1 MARFWPVARAMT
13 GWFADARIALR
24 LLRRRPGWTASV
36 LATLALAIGANSALF
51 SVLDAALLQP
61 LPFPAPERLML
72 IGETAPSF
80 PQMSVS
86 YPDYVDWRARTRSF
100 DEMGVYRGGE
110 VNLTGIGA
118 PRRASVIQASA
129 SYFRT
134 IGVAPLMGRTFEEEE
149 DVPGGTPVVVLGE
162 ALARKL
168 YGQPAVALG
177 QSLQVDGVSSMVVG
191 VMPSSFR
198 VEGRPELW
206 IPVGQRMVGRTA
218 ERGNHPGL
226 TGIARL
232 KRGVGFGEGRLDLE
246 AVGRGL
252 QEAYPGSNKAVLP
265 RPEPMQQAL
274 TEDVRGSLWLL
285 MGAVVLVL
293 LIAAAN
299 VGSLLLARGTGRMRE
314 LAIRGALGAGRSRLV
329 RQLLVESLVLALL
342 GGVLGVLLAAGAM
355 RVIEGNRPASLPEYV
370 ALALNTRVLL
380 FALGA
385 SMVCAV
391 LFGLVPAVLGSRTQL
406 HEAMRQGDAR
416 MSGGHHRLRV
426 LLVVAEVALALVLV
440 VAAGLTSRALAGLL
454 RLDTGF
460 DGTGVLTFRLSVP
473 EARQRTAQD
482 LRDFYERLV
491 GELRTLPGVEDA
503 SYSTLLPLDGPWET
517 SFRSDTQPQLPP
529 EQVQFGAFGY
539 VSPGYARTLGLRLSA
554 GRWFEPG
561 DTREKQAVV
570 VIDERLAKDYYP
582 TGAVGRRLLSNNG
595 KQDREIIGVVRH
607 VAAYGVVGREPARH
621 QFYLATEQQSE
632 EDYGRALR
640 SVNVAV
646 RSRVAAEQL
655 RPELVRTVSR
665 IDPELPVYEMRTVD
679 QLLGASVDAQ
689 RFATLQLVLFA
700 LLALV
705 LAVLGLYAV
714 LSYSVAQRTHE
725 IGIRMALGAPPS
737 LVLRQVVGQGVAW
750 AGVGLA
756 VGLLGAVATTRLLRS
771 VVETVRPLDP
781 LVYALTVLGLLAC
794 AVLASWLPARR
805 AVRVDASV
813 ALRDEN

>member
-1 MARFWPVARAMT
+1 M
-13 GWFADARIALR
+13 
-24 LLRRRPGWTASV
+24 

-61 LPFPAPERLML
+61 LPYPSPERLLL

-80 PQMSVS
+80 EQMSVS

-100 DEMGVYRGGE
+100 DEMGVYRRPE
-110 VNLTGIGA
+110 VNLTGMGA
-118 PRRASVIQASA
+118 PRRAQAVEASA
-129 SYFRT
+129 SYFRALA
-134 IGVAPLMGRTFEEEE
+134 VPPLTGRTFEEDE
-149 DVPGGTPVVVLGE
+149 DRPGASPVVVLGE

-168 YGQPAVALG
+168 YGHPGAALG
-177 QSLQVDGVSSMVVG
+177 RSLQVDGVSSTVVG
-191 VMPSSFR
+191 VMPATFR

-206 IPVGQRMVGRTA
+206 IPVGPRMVGKTA
-218 ERGNHPGL
+218 DRGNHPGL

-232 KRGVGFGEGRLDLE
+232 KRGVTFAEGRLDLE
-246 AVGRGL
+246 SVGRAL
-252 QEAYPGSNKAVLP
+252 QAEYTENRAVLP
-265 RPEPMQQAL
+265 RPDRMQQRL

-299 VGSLLLARGTGRMRE
+299 VGSLLLARGTGRLRE

-329 RQLLVESLVLALL
+329 RQLLVESLVLAVL
-342 GGVLGVLLAAGAM
+342 GGALGLVLAGGAM
-355 RVIEGNRPASLPEYV
+355 RILEAHRPSSLPDYV

-380 FALGA
+380 FSLVASVLCAL
-385 SMVCAV
+385 
-391 LFGLVPAVLGSRTQL
+391 LFGLVPALIGSRTQL

-416 MSGGHHRLRV
+416 MSGGQHRLRV

-491 GELRTLPGVEDA
+491 GELRALPGVEDA

-517 SFRSDTQPQLPP
+517 SFRSDAQPQLPP
-529 EQVQFGAFGY
+529 EQVQFGAFGS
-539 VSPGYARTLGLRLSA
+539 VSPGYARTLGLRLVA
-554 GRWFEPG
+554 GRWFEAG
-561 DTREKQAVV
+561 DTRDRPLVT
-570 VIDERLAKDYYP
+570 VIDERLARDFFP
-582 TGAVGRRLLSNNG
+582 GGAVGRHLLSNDG
-595 KQDREIIGVVRH
+595 KQNREIIGVVKH
-607 VAAYGVVGREPARH
+607 VAAYGVVGREPAVH
-621 QFYLATEQQSE
+621 QFYLATEQLPE
-632 EDYGRALR
+632 EAYARNLR

-646 RSRVAAEQL
+646 RSRTTPEQL
-655 RPELVRTVSR
+655 RPELVRTVAR
-665 IDPELPVYEMRTVD
+665 LDPELPVYEMRTVE
-679 QLLGASVDAQ
+679 QLLGTSVDAQ

-750 AGVGLA
+750 AGIGLGVGL
-756 VGLLGAVATTRLLRS
+756 VGALATTRLLRS

-781 LVYALTVLGLLAC
+781 MVYVLTVLGLLSC
-794 AVLASWLPARR
+794 AALASWLPARR
-805 AVRVDASV
+805 AIRVDASV
-813 ALRDEN
+813 ALRDEG

>member
-1 MARFWPVARAMT
+1 MR
-13 GWFADARIALR
+13 
-24 LLRRRPGWTASV
+24 
-36 LATLALAIGANSALF
+36 
-51 SVLDAALLQP
+51 VLDAH
-61 LPFPAPERLML
+61 
-72 IGETAPSF
+72 
-80 PQMSVS
+80 
-86 YPDYVDWRARTRSF
+86 
-100 DEMGVYRGGE
+100 
-110 VNLTGIGA
+110 
-118 PRRASVIQASA
+118 
-129 SYFRT
+129 
-134 IGVAPLMGRTFEEEE
+134 
-149 DVPGGTPVVVLGE
+149 
-162 ALARKL
+162 
-168 YGQPAVALG
+168 
-177 QSLQVDGVSSMVVG
+177 
-191 VMPSSFR
+191 
-198 VEGRPELW
+198 RP
-206 IPVGQRMVGRTA
+206 T
-218 ERGNHPGL
+218 
-226 TGIARL
+226 
-232 KRGVGFGEGRLDLE
+232 
-246 AVGRGL
+246 
-252 QEAYPGSNKAVLP
+252 
-265 RPEPMQQAL
+265 
-274 TEDVRGSLWLL
+274 
-285 MGAVVLVL
+285 
-293 LIAAAN
+293 
-299 VGSLLLARGTGRMRE
+299 
-314 LAIRGALGAGRSRLV
+314 
-329 RQLLVESLVLALL
+329 
-342 GGVLGVLLAAGAM
+342 
-355 RVIEGNRPASLPEYV
+355 SLPEYV

-385 SMVCAV
+385 SIACAV

-460 DGTGVLTFRLSVP
+460 DGTGVVTFRLSVP
-473 EARQRTAQD
+473 EARQRAAQD

-491 GELRTLPGVEDA
+491 GELRALPGVEDA

-529 EQVQFGAFGY
+529 EQVQFGAFGI
-539 VSPGYARTLGLRLSA
+539 VSPGYARTLGLHLIA

-561 DTREKQAVV
+561 DTREKPAVT
-570 VIDERLAKDYYP
+570 VIDERLAGDFYP
-582 TGAVGRRLLSNNG
+582 TGAVGRHLLSNNG

-621 QFYLATEQQSE
+621 QFYIATEQQPE
-632 EDYGRALR
+632 EDYARSLR

-665 IDPELPVYEMRTVD
+665 IDPELPVYEMRTAE

-725 IGIRMALGAPPS
+725 IGIRMALGAPPA

-750 AGVGLA
+750 AGIGLA

-781 LVYALTVLGLLAC
+781 FVYAITVLGLLVC
-794 AVLASWLPARR
+794 ATLASWLPARR

-813 ALRDEN
+813 ALRDEG

>member
-1 MARFWPVARAMT
+1 MT

-61 LPFPAPERLML
+61 LPYPAPERLVL

-80 PQMSVS
+80 SEMSVS

-100 DEMGVYRGGE
+100 DEMGVFRGGE
-110 VNLTGIGA
+110 VNLTGMGA
-118 PRRASVIQASA
+118 PRRAHVVEASA
-129 SYFRT
+129 SYFHVL
-134 IGVAPLMGRTFEEEE
+134 GVPPLVGRTFEEDE
-149 DVPGGTPVVVLGE
+149 DRVGGTPVVVLTE
-162 ALARKL
+162 AMARKL
-168 YGQPAVALG
+168 YGHPGASLG
-177 QSLQVDGVSSMVVG
+177 RALQVDGVSSTVVG
-191 VMPSSFR
+191 VMPSGFR
-198 VEGRPELW
+198 VERQPELW
-206 IPVGQRMVGRTA
+206 VPVGQRMLGRTA

-226 TGIARL
+226 TGLARL
-232 KRGVGFGEGRLDLE
+232 KRGVSFGEGRLDLE
-246 AVGRGL
+246 AVGRAL
-252 QEAYPGSNKAVLP
+252 QEEYRENRAVLP
-265 RPEPMQQAL
+265 RPDPMQQRL
-274 TEDVRGSLWLL
+274 TQDVRGSLWLL

-299 VGSLLLARGTGRMRE
+299 VGSLMLARGTGRIRE
-314 LAIRGALGAGRSRLV
+314 LAIRGALGAGRSRLI

-342 GGVLGVLLAAGAM
+342 GGALGLLLAWVAM
-355 RVIEGNRPASLPEYV
+355 QVLAAHRPESLPDHV
-370 ALALNTRVLL
+370 ALFLNVRVLL
-380 FALGA
+380 FSLGA
-385 SMVCAV
+385 SVGCAL
-391 LFGLVPAVLGSRTQL
+391 LFGLVPALIGSRTHL

-416 MSGGHHRLRV
+416 MPGGQHRLRV
-426 LLVVAEVALALVLV
+426 MLVVTEVALALVLV

-473 EARQRTAQD
+473 EARQRTAQE
-482 LRDFYERLV
+482 LRDFYERMV
-491 GELRTLPGVEDA
+491 VELRALPGVEDA
-503 SYSTLLPLDGPWET
+503 SYSTMLPLDGPWET
-517 SFRSDTQPQLPP
+517 SFRSDAQPQLPP
-529 EQVQFGAFGY
+529 EQVQFAAYGS
-539 VSPGYARTLGLRLSA
+539 VSPGYARTLGLRVVA

-561 DTREKQAVV
+561 DTRDRTMVA
-570 VIDERLAKDYYP
+570 VIDERLARDYFP
-582 TGAVGRRLLSNNG
+582 TGAVGRHLLSNDG
-595 KQDREIIGVVRH
+595 KQNREIIGVVKH
-607 VAAYGVVGREPARH
+607 VAAYGVVGREPAVH
-621 QFYLATEQQSE
+621 QFYLATEQLP
-632 EDYGRALR
+632 EDTYARNLR

-646 RSRVAAEQL
+646 RSRSAPEQL
-655 RPELVRTVSR
+655 RPELVRTLAR
-665 IDPELPVYEMRTVD
+665 LDPELPVYEMRTAA

-725 IGIRMALGAPPS
+725 IGIRMALGAPPR

-750 AGVGLA
+750 AGIGLA
-756 VGLLGAVATTRLLRS
+756 VGLVGAVATSRLLRS

-781 LVYALTVLGLLAC
+781 LVYAATVLGLLAC

-813 ALRDEN
+813 ALRDEG

>member
-1 MARFWPVARAMT
+1 MT
-13 GWFADARIALR
+13 GWFSDARIALR

-61 LPFPAPERLML
+61 LPYLAPERLML
-72 IGETAPSF
+72 IGETTPSF

-86 YPDYVDWRARTRSF
+86 YLDYVDWRAKTRSF
-100 DEMGVYRGGE
+100 DEMGVFRGGE
-110 VNLTGIGA
+110 ANLTGMGA
-118 PRRASVIQASA
+118 PRRAQVVEASA

-134 IGVAPLMGRTFEEEE
+134 LGVPPLVGRAFEEDE
-149 DVPGGTPVVVLGE
+149 DRLGGTPVVVLSEG
-162 ALARKL
+162 LARKL
-168 YGQPAVALG
+168 FGSPAASLG
-177 QSLQVDGVSSMVVG
+177 RSLQVDGVSSTVVG
-191 VMPSSFR
+191 VMPGTFR
-198 VEGRPELW
+198 VERKPELW
-206 IPVGQRMVGRTA
+206 VPVGARMVGRTG

-226 TGIARL
+226 TAIARL
-232 KRGVGFGEGRLDLE
+232 KRGVSFGEGRLDLE
-246 AVGRGL
+246 SVGRAL
-252 QEAYPGSNKAVLP
+252 QDQYPGSNKAVLP
-265 RPEPMQQAL
+265 RPDPMQQAL

-314 LAIRGALGAGRSRLV
+314 LAIRGALGAGRSRLI

-342 GGVLGVLLAAGAM
+342 GGALGILLAAGLM
-355 RVIEGNRPASLPEYV
+355 RVIEANRPASLPEYV
-370 ALALNTRVLL
+370 ALGLNVRVLV
-380 FALGA
+380 FALVA
-385 SMVCAV
+385 SIVCAV
-391 LFGLVPAVLGSRTQL
+391 LFGLLPAVLGSRTQL

-460 DGTGVLTFRLSVP
+460 DGRGVLTFRLSVP

-491 GELRTLPGVEDA
+491 GELRALPGVEDA

-517 SFRSDTQPQLPP
+517 SFRSDSQPQLPP
-529 EQVQFGAFGY
+529 EQVQFGAFGM
-539 VSPGYARTLGLRLSA
+539 VSPGYARTLGLRLVA

-561 DTREKQAVV
+561 DTRQKQDVT
-570 VIDERLAKDYYP
+570 VIDERLAQDFYP
-582 TGAVGRRLLSNNG
+582 GGALGRHLLSNNG
-595 KQDREIIGVVRH
+595 KQNREIIGVVRH
-607 VAAYGVVGREPARH
+607 VAAYGVVGREPSRH
-621 QFYLATEQQSE
+621 QFYIATEQQSE
-632 EDYGRALR
+632 EDYARTLR

-646 RSRVAAEQL
+646 RSRVTAEQL

-665 IDPELPVYEMRTVD
+665 IDPELPVYEMRTAD

-725 IGIRMALGAPPS
+725 IGIRMALGAPPR

-750 AGVGLA
+750 AGIGLA

-781 LVYALTVLGLLAC
+781 LVYLGTVLGLLLC

-813 ALRDEN
+813 ALRDEG

>member
-1 MARFWPVARAMT
+1 MT

-36 LATLALAIGANSALF
+36 LTTLALAIGANSALF

-61 LPFPAPERLML
+61 LPYPSPGRLVL
-72 IGETAPSF
+72 ISETAPSF
-80 PQMSVS
+80 PGMSVS
-86 YPDYVDWRARTRSF
+86 YPDYVDWRAKSRSF
-100 DEMGVYRGGE
+100 DEMGVFRGGE
-110 VNLTGIGA
+110 VNLTGMGA
-118 PRRASVIQASA
+118 PRRAQVVQASA
-129 SYFRT
+129 SYFHAL
-134 IGVAPLMGRTFEEEE
+134 GVQPLVGRTFEEEE
-149 DVPGGTPVVVLGE
+149 DRVGGTPVVVLTE
-162 ALARKL
+162 VLARKL
-168 YGQPAVALG
+168 FGHLGAALG
-177 QSLQVDGVSSMVVG
+177 RTLQVDGISSTVVG
-191 VMPSSFR
+191 VMPVSFR
-198 VEGRPELW
+198 VERGPELW
-206 IPVGQRMVGRTA
+206 IPVGQEMTGRTA

-232 KRGVGFGEGRLDLE
+232 KRGVSFGEARLDLE
-246 AVGRGL
+246 SVGRAL
-252 QEAYPGSNKAVLP
+252 QNEYPGSNKAVLP
-265 RPEPMQQAL
+265 KPEPMQQAL
-274 TEDVRGSLWLL
+274 TQDVRGSLWLL

-299 VGSLLLARGTGRMRE
+299 VGSLLLARGTGRLRE

-342 GGVLGVLLAAGAM
+342 GGALGVLISAGAM
-355 RVIEGNRPASLPEYV
+355 RLLEAHRPSSLPEYV
-370 ALALNTRVLL
+370 ALSLNVRVLV
-380 FALGA
+380 FALVA
-385 SMVCAV
+385 SIVCAV
-391 LFGLVPAVLGSRTQL
+391 LFGLVPAILGSRTQL

-491 GELRTLPGVEDA
+491 GELRGLPGVEDA

-529 EQVQFGAFGY
+529 EQVQFGAFGI
-539 VSPGYARTLGLRLSA
+539 VSTGYARTLGLHLTA

-561 DTREKQAVV
+561 DTRDRQGVT
-570 VIDERLAKDYYP
+570 VIDERLARDFYP
-582 TGAVGRRLLSNNG
+582 NGAIGRHLLSNNG
-595 KQDREIIGVVRH
+595 EQDREIIGVVRH
-607 VAAYGVVGREPARH
+607 VAAYGVVGTEPASH
-621 QFYLATEQQSE
+621 QFYIATEQQPE
-632 EDYGRALR
+632 EDYARTLR
-640 SVNVAV
+640 SVNIAV
-646 RSRVAAEQL
+646 RSRLAPEQL
-655 RPELVRTVSR
+655 RSELVRTVSR
-665 IDPELPVYEMRTVD
+665 IDPELPVYEMRTAA
-679 QLLGASVDAQ
+679 QLVGASVDAQ

-725 IGIRMALGAPPS
+725 IGIRMALGAPPG
-737 LVLRQVVGQGVAW
+737 LVLRQVVSQGVAW
-750 AGVGLA
+750 AGIGLA

-781 LVYALTVLGLLAC
+781 LVYLATVLGLLLC

-813 ALRDEN
+813 ALRDEG

>member
-1 MARFWPVARAMT
+1 MT
-13 GWFADARIALR
+13 GWLADLRIALR

-51 SVLDAALLQP
+51 SVLDAALLRP
-61 LPFPAPERLML
+61 LPFPAPERLLL

-86 YPDYVDWRARTRSF
+86 YPDYVDWRAQTRSF
-100 DEMGVYRGGE
+100 DEMGVYRGAE
-110 VNLTGIGA
+110 VNLTGVGA
-118 PRRASVIQASA
+118 PRRANVVQASA

-134 IGVAPLMGRTFEEEE
+134 IGVSPLIGRTFEEDE
-149 DVPGGTPVVVLGE
+149 DRPGGTPVVVLGE
-162 ALARKL
+162 SLARKL
-168 YGQPAVALG
+168 YGQPGASLG
-177 QSLQVDGVSSMVVG
+177 QSLQVDGVASTVVG
-191 VMPSSFR
+191 VMPASFR

-206 IPVGQRMVGRTA
+206 IPVGQRMLGRTA

-232 KRGVGFGEGRLDLE
+232 KRGVSFGEGRLDLE
-246 AVGRGL
+246 SVGRAL
-252 QEAYPGSNKAVLP
+252 QDQYPGSNKALLP

-355 RVIEGNRPASLPEYV
+355 RVLEAHRPTSLPEYV

-385 SMVCAV
+385 SIVCAV

-406 HEAMRQGDAR
+406 HETMRQGDAR

-426 LLVVAEVALALVLV
+426 LLVVVEVALALVLV

-491 GELRTLPGVEDA
+491 GELRALPGVEDA

-529 EQVQFGAFGY
+529 EQVQFGAFGI
-539 VSPGYARTLGLRLSA
+539 VSPGYARTLGLRLIA

-561 DTREKQAVV
+561 DTREKPAVT
-570 VIDERLAKDYYP
+570 VIDERLARDFYP
-582 TGAVGRRLLSNNG
+582 TGAVRRHLLSNNG

-621 QFYLATEQQSE
+621 QFYIATEQQPE
-632 EDYGRALR
+632 EDYARSLR

-665 IDPELPVYEMRTVD
+665 LDPELPVYEMRTAE

-725 IGIRMALGAPPS
+725 IGIRMALGAPPG
-737 LVLRQVVGQGVAW
+737 LVLRQVVGQGLAW
-750 AGVGLA
+750 AGVGLGIGL
-756 VGLLGAVATTRLLRS
+756 VGALATTRLLRS
-771 VVETVRPLDP
+771 VVENVQPLDP
-781 LVYALTVLGLLAC
+781 AVYAATVLGLLVC
-794 AVLASWLPARR
+794 AALASWIPARR

-813 ALRDEN
+813 ALRDEG

>member
-1 MARFWPVARAMT
+1 MT
-13 GWFADARIALR
+13 GWLADVRIALR

-61 LPFPAPERLML
+61 LPFPAPSRLLL

-100 DEMGVYRGGE
+100 DEMGVYRGAE
-110 VNLTGIGA
+110 VNLTGVGA
-118 PRRASVIQASA
+118 PRRANVIQASA

-134 IGVAPLMGRTFEEEE
+134 IGVSPLTGRTFEEDE
-149 DVPGGTPVVVLGE
+149 DRPGGTPVVVLGE
-162 ALARKL
+162 SLARKL
-168 YGQPAVALG
+168 YGQPGASLG
-177 QSLQVDGVSSMVVG
+177 QSLQVDGVASTVVG
-191 VMPSSFR
+191 VMPASFR

-206 IPVGQRMVGRTA
+206 IPVGQRMLGRTA

-232 KRGVGFGEGRLDLE
+232 KRGVSFGEGRLDLE
-246 AVGRGL
+246 SVGRAL
-252 QEAYPGSNKAVLP
+252 QEQYPGSNKAVLP

-355 RVIEGNRPASLPEYV
+355 RMLDAHRPTSLPEYV
-370 ALALNTRVLL
+370 VLALNTRVLL

-385 SMVCAV
+385 SIVCAV

-460 DGTGVLTFRLSVP
+460 DGTGVVTFRLSVP

-491 GELRTLPGVEDA
+491 GELRALPGVEDA

-529 EQVQFGAFGY
+529 EQVQFGAFGI
-539 VSPGYARTLGLRLSA
+539 VSPGYARTLGLRLIA

-561 DTREKQAVV
+561 DTREKQAVT
-570 VIDERLAKDYYP
+570 VIDERLARDFYP
-582 TGAVGRRLLSNNG
+582 TGALGRHLLSNNG

-621 QFYLATEQQSE
+621 QFYIATEQQPE
-632 EDYGRALR
+632 EDYARSLR

-665 IDPELPVYEMRTVD
+665 IDPELPVYEMRTAE

-725 IGIRMALGAPPS
+725 IGIRMALGAPPA

-756 VGLLGAVATTRLLRS
+756 VGVLGAVATTRLLRS

-781 LVYALTVLGLLAC
+781 LVYAITVLGLLVC
-794 AVLASWLPARR
+794 ATLASWLPARR

-813 ALRDEN
+813 ALRDEG

>member
-1 MARFWPVARAMT
+1 MT
-13 GWFADARIALR
+13 GWLADLRIALR

-51 SVLDAALLQP
+51 SVLDAALLRP
-61 LPFPAPERLML
+61 LPFPAPERLLL

-86 YPDYVDWRARTRSF
+86 YPDYVDWRAQTRSF
-100 DEMGVYRGGE
+100 DEMGVYRGAE
-110 VNLTGIGA
+110 VNLTGVGA
-118 PRRASVIQASA
+118 PRRANVVQASA

-134 IGVAPLMGRTFEEEE
+134 IGVSPLIGRTFEEDE
-149 DVPGGTPVVVLGE
+149 DRPGGTPVVVLGE
-162 ALARKL
+162 SLARKL
-168 YGQPAVALG
+168 YGQPGASLG
-177 QSLQVDGVSSMVVG
+177 QSLQVDGVASTVVG
-191 VMPSSFR
+191 VMPASFR

-206 IPVGQRMVGRTA
+206 IPVGQRMLGRTA

-226 TGIARL
+226 TGIARR
-232 KRGVGFGEGRLDLE
+232 KRGVSFGEGRLDLE
-246 AVGRGL
+246 SVGRAL
-252 QEAYPGSNKAVLP
+252 QDQYPGSNKALLP

-355 RVIEGNRPASLPEYV
+355 RVLEAHRPTSLPEYV

-385 SMVCAV
+385 SIVCAV

-406 HEAMRQGDAR
+406 HETMRQGDAP

-426 LLVVAEVALALVLV
+426 LLVVVEVALALVLV

-491 GELRTLPGVEDA
+491 GELRALPGVEDA

-517 SFRSDTQPQLPP
+517 SFRSDTQPQLLP
-529 EQVQFGAFGY
+529 EQVQFGAFGI
-539 VSPGYARTLGLRLSA
+539 VSPGYARTLGLRLIA

-561 DTREKQAVV
+561 DTREKPAVT
-570 VIDERLAKDYYP
+570 VIDERLARDFYP
-582 TGAVGRRLLSNNG
+582 TGAVRRHMLSNNG

-621 QFYLATEQQSE
+621 QFYIATEQQPE
-632 EDYGRALR
+632 EDYARSLR

-665 IDPELPVYEMRTVD
+665 LDPELPVYEMRTAE

-725 IGIRMALGAPPS
+725 IGIRMALGAPPG
-737 LVLRQVVGQGVAW
+737 LVLRQVVGQGLAW
-750 AGVGLA
+750 AGVGLGIGL
-756 VGLLGAVATTRLLRS
+756 VGALATTRLLRS
-771 VVETVRPLDP
+771 VVENVQPLDP
-781 LVYALTVLGLLAC
+781 AVYAATVLGLLVC
-794 AVLASWLPARR
+794 AALASWIPARR

-813 ALRDEN
+813 ALRDEG